1 MSFWLGIF
9 PKKKF
14 NLRLSFTKNN
24 LTRLFLEGWNV
35 ICFLKLIAKDL
46 TITHHMKEP
55 GFFNSTSKFLCLVTM
70 TCVKAFSGE
79 ENSSLKIYLRPIQCY
94 FVILTVRVYFPL
106 SLNYL
111 KTSYKLRDDLVT
123 QNTLCAISAFFRF
136 LKVKVFVQ

>member
-1 MSFWLGIF
+1 MYLQIIILTQAWIFFLWTSLVSFLLGIF
-9 PKKKF
+9 PKILF

-79 ENSSLKIYLRPIQCY
+79 ENSSLKIYLR
-94 FVILTVRVYFPL
+94 LTIRVYFPL

-111 KTSYKLRDDLVT
+111 KTSYKF
-123 QNTLCAISAFFRF
+123 SYHFF
-136 LKVKVFVQ
+136 Q